1 MNSGQ
6 FMEGYD
12 MSIEICKYRSYFN
25 RTLVMNKVVC
35 SRRYQ
40 EYLESAM
47 IELRT
52 YYFRVNGEIRKNNLE
67 TVMKELDL
75 LIEWVENHTEGKALE
90 YLKSQLQY
98 MQKLIPENLQE
109 DDDILHIL

>member
-1 MNSGQ
+1 
-6 FMEGYD
+6 
-12 MSIEICKYRSYFN
+12 MSIEICKYRSYYD
-25 RTLVMNKVVC
+25 RTLVMNEVVC

-52 YYFRVNGEIRKNNLE
+52 YYFRVNGVISRRNLE

-75 LIEWVENHTEGKALE
+75 LIEWVENHTEGEDLE

-98 MQKLIPENLQE
+98 MQKLIPEALQE
-109 DDDILHIL
+109 EDDRLHIL